1 MAGALQEFKAELF
14 KALAHPTRIRILE
27 LLREGERSV
36 SELQIALAS
45 EGSMV
50 SQQLAIL
57 RMKNLV
63 ESRRAGNSIFY
74 RLRDPQVNELLDVAR
89 RMFESHVIELRA
101 MSAESSAAPRSSRV
115 RAAARRAGVV
125 S

>member
-1 MAGALQEFKAELF
+1 MNQSLQRFKAEFF

-27 LLREGERSV
+27 LLRNGEKSV
-36 SELQIALAS
+36 GELQQQLAS
-45 EGSMV
+45 EGSTI

-63 ESRRAGNSIFY
+63 ETRKAGNSIYY

-89 RMFESHVIELRA
+89 RIFESHVIELRS
-101 MSAESSAAPRSSRV
+101 MTAEPGSEEAPADEASESKRT
-115 RAAARRAGVV
+115 A
-125 S
+125 